1 MAANMLLA
9 SRSIRSR
16 RFFMAASGACH
27 DLNDQPTGG
36 RGCVDVSGQR
46 PEGRTGPACSPRPRA
61 FGGRRIHFVV
71 ILDLWPDRT
80 RSRRSR
86 SMDHLP
92 DQPVAPVAGVPAPTA
107 VAQRRRCRAG
117 QSGRI
122 IRFAHH
128 FTHHWGTAIR
138 TGPGAPGPP
147 AAPGCQNPPAH
158 PARNPPDD
166 PWAPAARIIENSL
179 VYMVNATVRTGKPA
193 VCRGDADPAQP
204 IHRVSP
210 DALTSLISGSVGGS
224 GFSGSAAGG
233 SR

>member
-1 MAANMLLA
+1 MSPASDRKGGPVRLVARDHGLSAGGVFTLSLSLTCGRIERGHA
-9 SRSIRSR
+9 VPGPWTTCLISRS
-16 RFFMAASGACH
+16 
-27 DLNDQPTGG
+27 
-36 RGCVDVSGQR
+36 
-46 PEGRTGPACSPRPRA
+46 
-61 FGGRRIHFVV
+61 
-71 ILDLWPDRT
+71 
-80 RSRRSR
+80 
-86 SMDHLP
+86 
-92 DQPVAPVAGVPAPTA
+92 
-107 VAQRRRCRAG
+107 RRCRAG